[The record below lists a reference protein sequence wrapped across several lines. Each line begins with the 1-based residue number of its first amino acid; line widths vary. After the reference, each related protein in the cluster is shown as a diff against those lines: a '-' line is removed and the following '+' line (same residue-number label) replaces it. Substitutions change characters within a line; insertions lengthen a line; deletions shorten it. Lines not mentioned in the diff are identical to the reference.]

1 VKINALVDGELNWSF
16 RTLPHM
22 WAANGLLSTV
32 DEESERKHVNNF
44 MQHKLAVL
52 LSIVILGSVAAS
64 SDVLACAGGRGGKHG
79 GGFGGGHMSP
89 IVNVKSE
96 KAFGKEMIVTLRLV
110 SLTNLRRESILINT
124 DQIIKIKDDR
134 AEHPG
139 SNAVVYLEN
148 GFVAVSDTLDS
159 IRNIVPQFIAF
170 TGSDHR
176 PLLINP
182 DKVVLVRTAGNESP
196 GSVSLIVLEVG
207 FSAVMETIDGIKT
220 ALGRTAD
227 A

>member
-1 VKINALVDGELNWSF
+1 MNKC
-16 RTLPHM
+16 
-22 WAANGLLSTV
+22 
-32 DEESERKHVNNF
+32 
-44 MQHKLAVL
+44 MQHKLAL
-52 LSIVILGSVAAS
+52 LLATVVFGSVAAS
-64 SDVLACAGGRGGKHG
+64 SDVFARGGGGGGGHG

-89 IVNVKSE
+89 IVNVKPE
-96 KAFGKEMIVTLRLV
+96 KVLGKDLTVTLKFI
-110 SLTNLRRESILINT
+110 SLTNLRRESVLINT
-124 DQIIKIKDDR
+124 EQIIKIKDDR

-148 GFVAVSDTLDS
+148 GLVAVSDTLDF
-159 IRNIVPQFIAF
+159 IRNIVPQLIAF

-176 PLLINP
+176 PILINP

-196 GSVSLIVLEVG
+196 GAVSLIVLEVG
-207 FSAVMETIDGIKT
+207 SSAVMETIDEIKT